1 MNNSFNIITF
11 GFINS
16 ILIKMKSI
24 CFMMLLVCFKGT
36 TLMAQDTKV
45 NVTVY
50 DGIIVAGYVD
60 HGGFSNFM
68 GPNVNLTYKQSK
80 FLLGALPSLRY
91 KTDHATPKNSF
102 VTPNLGLGFTYTY
115 KSFALQIPF
124 YYNAKTATAN
134 GVWNAGIGLGFRLNN
149 GSVKK

>member
-1 MNNSFNIITF
+1 
-11 GFINS
+11 
-16 ILIKMKSI
+16 
-24 CFMMLLVCFKGT
+24 MLLGCIKGT
-36 TLMAQDTKV
+36 ALMAQDTKV
-45 NVTVY
+45 NVAVY
-50 DGIIVAGYVD
+50 DGIIIAGYVD

-80 FLLGALPSLRY
+80 FLIGALPSLRY

-115 KSFALQIPF
+115 KNFALQIPF

-134 GVWNAGIGLGFRLNN
+134 GVWNAGIGLGFRLN
-149 GSVKK
+149 GLSIKK